1 MAPSSEKSRAKS
13 WQVMNEPASNHPSPM
28 RKGKVP
34 VPPARPVVSVSRN
47 RPSSIDMSLDIRG
60 LARKAVASMLGQ
72 AKSQMR
78 ACPWTSSAFRVL
90 RDTKKLP
97 YGVRASSPATTSSS
111 GMALLRA
118 LGCTRRDNALPAVH
132 DLVYSS
138 AKLADCILSWVCLN
152 RFGCFAGK
160 AA

>member
-47 RPSSIDMSLDIRG
+47 RPSSIDTSLDIRG

-78 ACPWTSSAFRVL
+78 ACPWTSSPFRVL

-97 YGVRASSPATTSSS
+97 YGVRASPPATASSS
-111 GMALLRA
+111 GMALLRT
-118 LGCTRRDNALPAVH
+118 LGVLAGTIRSRRLMIWSILP
-132 DLVYSS
+132 

-152 RFGCFAGK
+152 RFDCFAGK